1 MDCSRPGKLLKVD
14 TRTGQVQ
21 PPSSSQVPLPV
32 LQVSSW
38 SEPNTYC
45 SEPLFVG
52 TPGGRGEDS
61 GLLLCSLLWGK
72 PRVAS
77 TAVLVLDARDLS
89 VVARSEVLGSGQTG
103 IVIGTR
109 TSGWWPDYMR

>member
-21 PPSSSQVPLPV
+21 LSSSSQVPPTV

-89 VVARSEVLGSGQTG
+89 VLAR
-103 IVIGTR
+103 
-109 TSGWWPDYMR
+109 